1 MFNPEEYTVSVRRE
15 TIDGDVYYV
24 ARVKELPDVKE
35 YAESL
40 EHALA
45 LAHETIKVTQ
55 EMFLDD
61 GMDFPAPEEID
72 ASMGMTGRLTLRMP
86 KSLHYKVVE
95 KAEQEGV
102 SLNQY
107 VVSILTAEITKRNMV
122 DAVSASVD
130 SYLGELS
137 RLTSAMALNTQGIIS
152 IQPDGRQFRQNKTI
166 LYEAQPKKPE
176 SAWHEWVHTHTRVI
190 VNANKRVP
198 I

>member
-15 TIDGDVYYV
+15 TIDGDIYYV

-35 YAESL
+35 YSESL

-86 KSLHYKVVE
+86 KSLHYQVVE

-107 VVSILTAEITKRNMV
+107 VVSILTAEITKRKMV
-122 DAVSASVD
+122 DAISTSVD

-137 RLTSAMALNTQGIIS
+137 RLTSAMTLNAQSIIP
-152 IQPDGRQFRQNKTI
+152 IHPEGRQFRQTKTFS
-166 LYEAQPKKPE
+166 YEAQPKKRE
-176 SAWHEWVHTHTRVI
+176 FTWHEFVNTSVTVHR
-190 VNANKRVP
+190 NKRVP